1 MDDHELYKAVNGVD
15 EVPKI
20 LPYARVRYRGG
31 VIEIVLVAYDEHAE
45 NHISVGLEV
54 SDELAEMLEQCSWD
68 NT

>member
-1 MDDHELYKAVNGVD
+1 MDDHELYKAVHGVD
-15 EVPKI
+15 LVPKI

-31 VIEIVLVAYDEHAE
+31 IIEIVLVSYDEYNE

-54 SDELAEMLEQCSWD
+54 SDELAEILEQHIWD